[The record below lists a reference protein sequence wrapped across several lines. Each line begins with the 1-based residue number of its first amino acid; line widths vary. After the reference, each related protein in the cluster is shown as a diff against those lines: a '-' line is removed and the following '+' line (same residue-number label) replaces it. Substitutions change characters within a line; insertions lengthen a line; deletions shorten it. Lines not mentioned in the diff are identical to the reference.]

1 MAEPGVMALN
11 IQCSDP
17 LTGEPRTLTCTVRPL
32 LESTCP
38 PDFKDTAGDEEPP
51 TDTVSETMDSSTV
64 PLTNEALIQ
73 ELLDWT
79 DGVDDPLMTPPAQ
92 VCLRISLH
100 ISHLNPVPCRWGR
113 TSPEIWKG

>member
-1 MAEPGVMALN
+1 MADSVAEPGL
-11 IQCSDP
+11 IQCFDP

-64 PLTNEALIQ
+64 PLTDEALIQ

-79 DGVDDPLMTPPAQ
+79 DGVDDPLMTYPDE
-92 VCLRISLH
+92 VCLHICLH
-100 ISHLNPVPCRWGR
+100 ISDLNHVPCRWKSMSLEMRRG
-113 TSPEIWKG
+113 